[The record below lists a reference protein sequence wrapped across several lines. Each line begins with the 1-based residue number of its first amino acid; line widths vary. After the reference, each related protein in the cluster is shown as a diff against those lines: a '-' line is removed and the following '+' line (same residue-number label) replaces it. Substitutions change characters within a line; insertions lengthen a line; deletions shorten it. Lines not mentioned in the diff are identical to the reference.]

1 MPLVLAALEL
11 KASDEALRKVLL
23 AMPAHIR
30 VST

>member
-11 KASDEALRKVLL
+11 KASDEGLRKVLL
-23 AMPAHIR
+23 AMPAHIH